1 MNKGLIALLI
11 AFISI
16 AGYYTLHS
24 IPFTIENELYNK
36 TEESDAK
43 QRWIENMLMDPITG
57 KIPIGY
63 HLKELN
69 FLRNFQQESNH
80 YNFKKT
86 RSATWN
92 ARGPWNVGGRTRAI
106 AVDVLDSKHVI
117 IGSVSGGI
125 WQTTDAGASWQK
137 VSLPQAHPGCVS
149 ITQDTR
155 PGKTNLSALK
165 TSRTCIRAWVLASKR
180 KNSSLRGSLP
190 SWVKVRNS
198 SPCKLA
204 VSVLSSRLSW

>member
-24 IPFTIENELYNK
+24 IPFTIENELYNE

-69 FLRNFQQESNH
+69 IFS
-80 YNFKKT
+80 
-86 RSATWN
+86 
-92 ARGPWNVGGRTRAI
+92 
-106 AVDVLDSKHVI
+106 
-117 IGSVSGGI
+117 
-125 WQTTDAGASWQK
+125 
-137 VSLPQAHPGCVS
+137 
-149 ITQDTR
+149 
-155 PGKTNLSALK
+155 
-165 TSRTCIRAWVLASKR
+165 
-180 KNSSLRGSLP
+180 
-190 SWVKVRNS
+190 
-198 SPCKLA
+198 
-204 VSVLSSRLSW
+204 